1 MDETPPNESGI
12 FSSVTRLL
20 RTLGDVGENR
30 IELFLLEVQE
40 ERIRVFDA
48 LILLAAG
55 IVCVAMTLFMITFT
69 LVVIFWDTH
78 RLLILTLLTVVYA
91 VAAVVVLFKLHS
103 SLKRWQAFS
112 ATLEQIKK
120 DYACFKNT
128 N

>member
-1 MDETPPNESGI
+1 MDESSPNESGI

-20 RTLGDVGENR
+20 RTLRDVGENR

-40 ERIRVFDA
+40 ERIRLFDS
-48 LILLAAG
+48 LFLLAAG
-55 IVCVAMTLFMITFT
+55 IVCVSMTLLMITFT

-78 RLLILTLLTVVYA
+78 RLLILALLTAVYA
-91 VAAVVVLFKLHS
+91 VAALVVLVKLHS

-120 DYACFKNT
+120 DYACFKKT

>member
-20 RTLGDVGENR
+20 RTLRDVGENR

-40 ERIRVFDA
+40 ERIRLFDA

-55 IVCVAMTLFMITFT
+55 IVCVSMTLLMITFT

-78 RLLILTLLTVVYA
+78 RLLILAALTAVYA
-91 VAAVVVLFKLHS
+91 VAAAVVLFKLRS

-120 DYACFKNT
+120 DYACFKKT